1 MRYPPRSHTRKAA
14 PVNTALDFTPETVS
28 VSADLLV
35 PLVCLAIAREHNPAW
50 VTAPVAE
57 RARESAISPWRVSRI
72 KAAVHGRIVEL
83 IKEASRRGR
92 RPFRCGA

>member
-1 MRYPPRSHTRKAA
+1 M
-14 PVNTALDFTPETVS
+14 NTALDFTPETVS

-50 VTAPVAE
+50 VTAPVTE

-72 KAAVHGRIVEL
+72 KTAVHGRIAEL